1 MTTTQFDVSPEL
13 KKTGR
18 RFGYAIAVL
27 VNLVMLFVTNNILE
41 WGWLPFLTEDFT
53 LVIPWINFSLV
64 ASIIANLIYQFD
76 DDAVVKA
83 GGQLVIN
90 SISIFVTYQILR
102 VVPFDFSSYDFNW
115 EIVTRVVLI
124 LAMVGAGIGA
134 FAEAVKLLKATRDT
148 ERR

>member
-13 KKTGR
+13 KRAGR

-27 VNLVMLFVTNNILE
+27 VNLLMLFVTNNILE

-53 LVIPWINFSLV
+53 QVIPWINFSLV
-64 ASIIANLIYQFD
+64 ASIVANVIYQFN
-76 DDAVVKA
+76 DDAVIKA
-83 GGQLVIN
+83 GGQLVTN
-90 SISIFVTYQILR
+90 AISIFVTYQILR
-102 VVPFDFSSYDFNW
+102 VFPFDFSNYGFNW
-115 EIVTRVVLI
+115 EIATRVVLI

-134 FAEAVKLLKATRDT
+134 FAEAVKLLQATRDT